1 MNVSGSLPN
10 HKNRLKYT
18 METASG
24 LLRGTAGRI
33 FFELFVTDPP
43 ARATLRE
50 QRQSSYMEDREK
62 QVEIAVE
69 YNLQMNRLA

>member
-1 MNVSGSLPN
+1 
-10 HKNRLKYT
+10 
-18 METASG
+18 MENASG

-33 FFELFVTDPP
+33 FFEFFVTDPP
-43 ARATLRE
+43 AGATLRE